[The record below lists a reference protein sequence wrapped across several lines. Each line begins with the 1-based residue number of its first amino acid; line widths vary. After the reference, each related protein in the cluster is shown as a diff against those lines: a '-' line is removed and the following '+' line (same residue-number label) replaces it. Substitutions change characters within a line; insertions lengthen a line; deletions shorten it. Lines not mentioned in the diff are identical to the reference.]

1 MWIVVAIIVLIAI
14 IWIVG
19 GVIYYCDTLK
29 EIVKYIIDKS
39 VDESDKEKVMDEIKE
54 AMKKGK
60 K

>member
-1 MWIVVAIIVLIAI
+1 
-14 IWIVG
+14 
-19 GVIYYCDTLK
+19 
-29 EIVKYIIDKS
+29 VKYIIDKS